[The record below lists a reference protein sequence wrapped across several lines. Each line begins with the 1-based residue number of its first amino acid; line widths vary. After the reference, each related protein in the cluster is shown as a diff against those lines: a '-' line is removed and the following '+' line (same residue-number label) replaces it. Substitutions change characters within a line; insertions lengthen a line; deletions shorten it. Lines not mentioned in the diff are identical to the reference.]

1 MQNQDQSNEP
11 KLFNYFDKDSQEMLA
26 NAYRAIT
33 LTETWDFMK
42 QEIDTYMWGK
52 NPEIKMISEKM
63 SELGYPYHSGS
74 SFGWTMRHMQIIAQ
88 HGLEAHKNRFCK
100 IEPSQE
106 NSVISESSP
115 STQEEILLPDS
126 SLILLEP
133 IIIPNDDIIILNA
146 LPSVPRPPNPPPQ
159 LTQEELHQIQDEIS
173 QKVNYSSM
181 EEGVF
186 ANPDELINKI
196 ENAFTEFKEKT
207 GRNMTYSEMRYMM
220 G

>member
-1 MQNQDQSNEP
+1 MQNQDKSNEP

-88 HGLEAHKNRFCK
+88 HGLDEHRKKFSK
-100 IEPSQE
+100 IDPSQE
-106 NSVISESSP
+106 NRVISESSP

-133 IIIPNDDIIILNA
+133 IIIPNDDIIIHNT

-173 QKVNYSSM
+173 QKVNYSSI

-186 ANPDELINKI
+186 AKPDELINKI